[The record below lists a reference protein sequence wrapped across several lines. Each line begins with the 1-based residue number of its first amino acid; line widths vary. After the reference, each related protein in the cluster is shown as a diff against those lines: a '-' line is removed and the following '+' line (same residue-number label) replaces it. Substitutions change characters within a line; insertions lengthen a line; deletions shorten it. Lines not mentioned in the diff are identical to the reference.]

1 MRHNEVNRET
11 DELGRQVGKALT
23 SPFGRAD
30 LQREVPSL
38 HVAQFAQPLPQF
50 LNGDGGEQQNP
61 YAVDFPRLLRRG
73 GARRHQASE
82 GEEQDNPD
90 GAAPHSALLL
100 SAHGLPGAPSPAR
113 AATARQPL
121 AADQGHTA
129 GWYAYL
135 RRVSNHGD

>member
-1 MRHNEVNRET
+1 V
-11 DELGRQVGKALT
+11 
-23 SPFGRAD
+23 
-30 LQREVPSL
+30 
-38 HVAQFAQPLPQF
+38 
-50 LNGDGGEQQNP
+50 
-61 YAVDFPRLLRRG
+61 VDFHRLLRSRG
-73 GARRHQASE
+73 AWRHKASE
-82 GEEQDNPD
+82 HKGKYDPD

-135 RRVSNHGD
+135 RRVSNHGG